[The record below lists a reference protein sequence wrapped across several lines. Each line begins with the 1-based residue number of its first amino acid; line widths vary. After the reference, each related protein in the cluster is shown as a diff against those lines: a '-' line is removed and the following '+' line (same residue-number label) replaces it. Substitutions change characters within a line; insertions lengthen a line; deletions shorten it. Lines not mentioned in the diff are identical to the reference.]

1 MREENKEQ
9 YAIVDKNGVFIT
21 YPNETGSGNFIS
33 LMTKSQAEGK
43 VKMYYNKNYKI
54 KKMKVK

>member
-1 MREENKEQ
+1 
-9 YAIVDKNGVFIT
+9 
-21 YPNETGSGNFIS
+21 